1 MYYVYYVK
9 LCFMVASLCDN
20 DDAVV
25 YVESRPLC
33 LLNLKLYAI
42 NKVAL
47 IWWNLFN
54 MKISFNFFVSGVWDL
69 RFTLYILT

>member
-1 MYYVYYVK
+1 
-9 LCFMVASLCDN
+9 MVTSLCDN

-42 NKVAL
+42 NKVSL
-47 IWWNLFN
+47 I
-54 MKISFNFFVSGVWDL
+54 
-69 RFTLYILT
+69 